1 MDPQRKTSTRA
12 ISTLAIL
19 DFDGPGHY
27 EVGVPTSNSDAKDI
41 RHENLMQSVQ
51 ALSALF
57 VLVVLLVTAGGCAEA
72 HGPDDPAQSS
82 QALEAA
88 SPASVDTYRPW
99 VSPRSIIKAVD
110 PAQVE
115 GFPQI
120 DEGLLKKRQHEAA
133 GRSPIPAL
141 LPNVERL
148 IEVAVLMS
156 GEDWYAAS
164 MVVDDH
170 GISIHGSRRAFFVPG
185 MDISNEVVHE
195 GAKHLLNRSEGVVSL
210 TFEAFGVAYM
220 MRIDCERPF
229 EDARCTEDDYIIDI
243 AEALAIVPG
252 AER

>member
-1 MDPQRKTSTRA
+1 
-12 ISTLAIL
+12 
-19 DFDGPGHY
+19 
-27 EVGVPTSNSDAKDI
+27 
-41 RHENLMQSVQ
+41 MQSAQ
-51 ALSALF
+51 THSALF
-57 VLVVLLVTAGGCAEA
+57 VLAAVLVTAGGCAEA
-72 HGPDDPAQSS
+72 PVPEDSSESS
-82 QALEAA
+82 QTLEAA
-88 SPASVDTYRPW
+88 VRASSSTSSSNSADAYRPW
-99 VSPRSIIKAVD
+99 ISPRSVIKEVD
-110 PAQVE
+110 QAQVK
-115 GFPQI
+115 GFPEI
-120 DEGLLKKRQHEAA
+120 EEALLKKRQHEAA
-133 GRSPIPAL
+133 GRAPIPAL

-170 GISIHGSRRAFFVPG
+170 GISIHGSRRAFYVPG

-252 AER
+252 AVR